1 MNQTCFTS
9 DPTLADTRLD
19 PVFALTG
26 SAAESVLLP
35 ALACLCIPVALFLGH
50 CCGRGYAHLTY
61 LDTCVQITLRTGFP
75 VCTPTESVGW
85 DLGYSVPQSFTAQ
98 NL

>member
-1 MNQTCFTS
+1 MCFTS
-9 DPTLADTRLD
+9 DPTLADTWLD

-50 CCGRGYAHLTY
+50 CCGRGYAHVTF
-61 LDTCVQITLRTGFP
+61 LDTRVQITLRTGFSFFMQ
-75 VCTPTESVGW
+75 VVLTTPADDDG
-85 DLGYSVPQSFTAQ
+85 
-98 NL
+98 N